1 MTPGMCMLGLSL
13 LVVTGCA
20 SVDRASAR
28 SDAPAYRPET
38 ATEVPQS
45 RAPQDSAAVEAP
57 RPEVPRSAAATAAP
71 APAEA
76 PAPAPAEAAAP
87 VPAVVAPAPAAPAR
101 SVAPAPTPK
110 AVATPPAKAPAQPAR
125 PAATPSPT
133 AKPVATAGKPAA
145 SASAGSSSAGSS
157 DAAASKPAG
166 GEALNLSAL
175 EKRLKDTSA
184 IGVMTKITLKNQ
196 VDELVERFKAYH
208 EGRDKIPLAQL
219 RQPYDSLIMK
229 VLSLLQ
235 DKDPSLA
242 SSIAQSREA
251 IWSILIDRNRFSS
264 L

>member
-1 MTPGMCMLGLSL
+1 
-13 LVVTGCA
+13 V
-20 SVDRASAR
+20 
-28 SDAPAYRPET
+28 
-38 ATEVPQS
+38 
-45 RAPQDSAAVEAP
+45 AA
-57 RPEVPRSAAATAAP
+57 
-71 APAEA
+71 
-76 PAPAPAEAAAP
+76 
-87 VPAVVAPAPAAPAR
+87 
-101 SVAPAPTPK
+101 
-110 AVATPPAKAPAQPAR
+110 PPAKAPAQSSR
-125 PAATPSPT
+125 PAATPSPA
-133 AKPVATAGKPAA
+133 AKPVAAASKPPA

-157 DAAASKPAG
+157 DAAAASKTAG

-208 EGRDKIPLAQL
+208 EGRDKISLAQL

-235 DKDPSLA
+235 DKDPPLA

>member
-1 MTPGMCMLGLSL
+1 M
-13 LVVTGCA
+13 
-20 SVDRASAR
+20 
-28 SDAPAYRPET
+28 
-38 ATEVPQS
+38 
-45 RAPQDSAAVEAP
+45 
-57 RPEVPRSAAATAAP
+57 
-71 APAEA
+71 
-76 PAPAPAEAAAP
+76 
-87 VPAVVAPAPAAPAR
+87 
-101 SVAPAPTPK
+101 
-110 AVATPPAKAPAQPAR
+110 
-125 PAATPSPT
+125 
-133 AKPVATAGKPAA
+133 ATAGKPAA

-157 DAAASKPAG
+157 DAAAASRTAG